1 LFLKFILWI
10 FSFLLWHSKLW
21 NFFFLFSCYLGVK
34 RLLILFGILF
44 SLWKCSLKFH
54 Q

>member
-21 NFFFLFSCYLGVK
+21 NFFFCFLAIWASKDF
-34 RLLILFGILF
+34 
-44 SLWKCSLKFH
+44 
-54 Q
+54 